1 MSCNATIAKF
11 VVCFSFFAVSAPSAF
26 AATVTKAPTGTDLT
40 AGASW
45 LAPSIPLGS
54 NDMAAWSDSALGA
67 GLTLGS
73 SKQWSAISGSGAAS
87 DIAISGA
94 VNAVANSGYTP
105 VTWGN
110 LAKGYAR

>member
-11 VVCFSFFAVSAPSAF
+11 VACFSLFAVSAPSAF

-45 LAPSIPLGS
+45 LGGAAPGTTDTATWSGS
-54 NDMAAWSDSALGA
+54 VLGA

-73 SKQWSAISGSGAAS
+73 SKQGAAISVSGAAS

-94 VNAVANSGYTP
+94 VNVLANSGYTP